1 MLRFNYEEY
10 EYEIY
15 PQKVT
20 YKKRGK
26 VIEQYALPN
35 KGWWVETCN
44 KHDHLEFIKFT
55 PIEITQDMQKRFES
69 IKNFDRYDL
78 AVKYIEGE
86 ELPTFITDFLLGKVD
101 TIDQK
106 KLDEYYVSKEEG

>member
-20 YKKRGK
+20 YKQRGK

-35 KGWWVETCN
+35 KGWWAETCN
-44 KHDHLEFIKFT
+44 KHDHLELIKFT
-55 PIEITQDMQKRFES
+55 PIEITEDMQERFKS

-86 ELPTFITDFLLGKVD
+86 ELTKEQVDFLLRK
-101 TIDQK
+101 TDQ
-106 KLDEYYVSKEEG
+106 LDDEIS

>member
-1 MLRFNYEEY
+1 MLKFNYEEY

-20 YKKRGK
+20 YKQRGK

-44 KHDHLEFIKFT
+44 KHDHLELIKFT
-55 PIEITQDMQKRFES
+55 PIEITEDMQQRFKS
-69 IKNFDRYDL
+69 IKNFDAYDL
-78 AVKYIEGE
+78 AVKYIESE
-86 ELPTFITDFLLGKVD
+86 ELTKEQVDFLLGKTD
-101 TIDQK
+101 
-106 KLDEYYVSKEEG
+106 KLDDEIS

>member
-1 MLRFNYEEY
+1 MLKFNYEEY

-20 YKKRGK
+20 YKQRGK

-44 KHDHLEFIKFT
+44 KHDRLELIKFT
-55 PIEITQDMQKRFES
+55 PIEITQDMQERFES
-69 IKNFDRYDL
+69 IKNFDAYDL

-86 ELPTFITDFLLGKVD
+86 ELTKEQVDFLLGKTD
-101 TIDQK
+101 
-106 KLDEYYVSKEEG
+106 KLDNEIS

>member
-20 YKKRGK
+20 YKQRGK
-26 VIEQYALPN
+26 VIEQYALPH

-44 KHDHLEFIKFT
+44 KHDHLELIKFT
-55 PIEITQDMQKRFES
+55 PIEITKDMQERFES

-86 ELPTFITDFLLGKVD
+86 KLTQNQVYFLLGKTD
-101 TIDQK
+101 
-106 KLDEYYVSKEEG
+106 KLDETIS

>member
-1 MLRFNYEEY
+1 MLKFNYEEY

-20 YKKRGK
+20 YKQRGK

-35 KGWWVETCN
+35 KGWWYETAKKHPN
-44 KHDHLEFIKFT
+44 KINILEINK
-55 PIEITQDMQKRFES
+55 IEITQDMQKRFES

-78 AVKYIEGE
+78 AVKYIEGK
-86 ELPTFITDFLLGKVD
+86 ELTKEQVDFLLGKTD
-101 TIDQK
+101 
-106 KLDEYYVSKEEG
+106 KLDDEIS

>member
-1 MLRFNYEEY
+1 MLRFNYEKY

-20 YKKRGK
+20 YKQRGK

-35 KGWWVETCN
+35 KSWWVETCN
-44 KHDHLEFIKFT
+44 NHDHLELIKFT
-55 PIEITQDMQKRFES
+55 PIEITEDMQERFES

-86 ELPTFITDFLLGKVD
+86 ELTKEQIDFLLGKTD
-101 TIDQK
+101 
-106 KLDEYYVSKEEG
+106 KLNDEIS

>member
-1 MLRFNYEEY
+1 MLRFNYKEY

-15 PQKVT
+15 PQKVR
-20 YKKRGK
+20 YKQRGK
-26 VIEQYALPN
+26 VIEQYALPH

-44 KHDHLEFIKFT
+44 KHDHLELIKFT
-55 PIEITQDMQKRFES
+55 PIEITEDMQERFES

-86 ELPTFITDFLLGKVD
+86 ELTKEQVDFLLGKTD
-101 TIDQK
+101 
-106 KLDEYYVSKEEG
+106 KLDDEIS

>member
-1 MLRFNYEEY
+1 MLKFNYEEY

-20 YKKRGK
+20 YKQRGK

-35 KGWWVETCN
+35 KGWWYETAKKHPN
-44 KHDHLEFIKFT
+44 KINILEINK
-55 PIEITQDMQKRFES
+55 IEITQDMQERFES
-69 IKNFDRYDL
+69 IKNFDTYDL

-86 ELPTFITDFLLGKVD
+86 KLPTFITDFLLGKVD
-101 TIDQK
+101 TIDQT
-106 KLDEYYVSKEEG
+106 KLDEYYEIS